1 MERRG
6 LTLIEVLAVVAILAV
21 LMAMALPAVE
31 NRLEGARFEA
41 AQRGVEAAAVMAR
54 AEAMRRGT
62 MVELVAQDV
71 GHGETGL
78 FVEPVAGE
86 NAGVEGT
93 AEFESG
99 APPMGAGGTLPRASS
114 GAGSGPARAGSAD
127 TGPGD
132 AAAPS
137 VVIGSG
143 VVLTPHAPTGASSAG
158 GVRTGLD
165 GASEFPSTGSGEA
178 SDLRGD
184 RAGAG
189 VGPVVVAR
197 FMPDGSALAAGPV
210 YLVGKRRA
218 AAVSLNRWTGSAMV
232 RVLDIQAAP
241 GAGGGGDAGTEV
253 PAGAD
258 QTGVR
263 ATSGDAPGAATG
275 EPARAPDE
283 DSPPREPGP

>member
-62 MVELVAQDV
+62 MVELMAQDV

-99 APPMGAGGTLPRASS
+99 APPMDAGETGTLLPASS
-114 GAGSGPARAGSAD
+114 GAGSGPARAVSAH

-132 AAAPS
+132 AVAPS
-137 VVIGSG
+137 LVIGSG
-143 VVLTPHAPTGASSAG
+143 VVLTPHAPAGASSAG
-158 GVRTGLD
+158 GVRGAGLD
-165 GASEFPSTGSGEA
+165 GASEFPSTLSAEA
-178 SDLRGD
+178 SDLRGE
-184 RAGAG
+184 RASAG
-189 VGPVVVAR
+189 LGPVLVAR

-210 YLVGKRRA
+210 YLVGKRMA
-218 AAVSLNRWTGSAMV
+218 AAVSVNRWTGSAVV

-241 GAGGGGDAGTEV
+241 GTGGAGTEI

-258 QTGVR
+258 QAGAR
-263 ATSGDAPGAATG
+263 ATSGDASGAPTG
-275 EPARAPDE
+275 EPTRAPDE
-283 DSPPREPGP
+283 DSPPRGPGP